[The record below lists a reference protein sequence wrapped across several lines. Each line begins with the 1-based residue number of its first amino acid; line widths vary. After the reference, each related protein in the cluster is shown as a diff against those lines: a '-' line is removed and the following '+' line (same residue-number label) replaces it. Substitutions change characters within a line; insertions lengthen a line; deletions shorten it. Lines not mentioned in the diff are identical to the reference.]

1 VRVSVRHPWLSA
13 AVWVALTALA
23 LWVASGLALK
33 TDLAALLPRT
43 YKSVEQ
49 LDRIK
54 EKVGGLERVVFVVE
68 SPDSAANHR
77 FAVAIGQAMERRADV
92 SFVEWTRDLSFFQ
105 DRKVL
110 PMLLTYRERRSGHP
124 QNQGARSESGE
135 KTAAMAS
142 EVEG

>member
-1 VRVSVRHPWLSA
+1 MLLQEGSLVRRWVETWVRVSVRHPWLSA

-54 EKVGGLERVVFVVE
+54 EKVGGLERVDRARTRPTA
-68 SPDSAANHR
+68 SRILIPAN
-77 FAVAIGQAMERRADV
+77 G
-92 SFVEWTRDLSFFQ
+92 
-105 DRKVL
+105 
-110 PMLLTYRERRSGHP
+110 ML
-124 QNQGARSESGE
+124 A
-135 KTAAMAS
+135 
-142 EVEG
+142 